1 MRSNIDMSSS
11 SKIPSRLLVV
21 AGTYDGVLAGWDTA
35 AAGNNN
41 KATTQDATDVN
52 NNKFDDQKLELQLL
66 RRKGCDGKY
75 LKLIFAMA
83 AHEGSV
89 RCLDIAGGGA
99 TATAG
104 GGGDPFPKTLLS
116 GGYDETINVYNLYKR
131 SQEGELKTPNDLGS
145 PLCCSFAPPS
155 SSVSSNDDSTTNII
169 STHAMVG
176 TTSGKIILY
185 KNNKDWSIEH
195 VLAGHHPTEVSCLAV
210 HPTGKLA
217 LSGGRSDG
225 KLLLWDLMKGRLA
238 YVHKVVSPSSS
249 KRRKETS
256 TINHIVWSG
265 DGMRYAYCYGTKITV
280 KDANSGE
287 DLLDV
292 DMPGRVNQL
301 AFIGGREGMFV
312 AAACD
317 DGGLPVLEVGHVV
330 GVGNDDNDK
339 DDSGDEAGGNTRHA
353 IMAIEPVDKVVAG
366 DDRFKCI
373 RSVEGGS
380 GFLVVTANSGG
391 VVSLMDLEGAVRM
404 MLTTPAAGGG
414 DGGGGDGKDLES
426 SDDDDNAD
434 ADADDEVVEAA
445 VEILDSV
452 RIGSGARITD
462 LTVWSLGGE
471 NGRDKYRDDGDDDA
485 DDGTATNDDNAVDE
499 LTSTTK
505 PAASNIA
512 HNADKLLVTKKR
524 KSEDLKKSFAGR
536 ARDNN
541 QIELND
547 EAVEKARKLVGQ
559 AKKHQKRK
567 QKQRDSTTS

>member
-1 MRSNIDMSSS
+1 VAVGRAACGREHRDAG
-11 SKIPSRLLVV
+11 IPSLGALDVDLA
-21 AGTYDGVLAGWDTA
+21 AGTRRAGA
-35 AAGNNN
+35 AAG
-41 KATTQDATDVN
+41 
-52 NNKFDDQKLELQLL
+52 
-66 RRKGCDGKY
+66 
-75 LKLIFAMA
+75 
-83 AHEGSV
+83 
-89 RCLDIAGGGA
+89 AGGE
-99 TATAG
+99 
-104 GGGDPFPKTLLS
+104 PSPKTLLS
-116 GGYDETINVYNLYKR
+116 GGYDETINVYNLIKR
-131 SQEGELKTPNDLGS
+131 SQEGEIKTPNDLGS

-155 SSVSSNDDSTTNII
+155 SSSNNFDASTITTV

-195 VLAGHHPTEVSCLAV
+195 VLSGHHPTEVSCLAV

-217 LSGGRSDG
+217 LSGGKSDG
-225 KLLLWDLMKGRLA
+225 KLILWDLMKGRMA
-238 YVHKVVSPSSS
+238 YVHKVVLASSS
-249 KRRKETS
+249 KRRKENA

-301 AFIGGREGMFV
+301 AFIGGPEGMFV

-330 GVGNDDNDK
+330 GDNDEDAS
-339 DDSGDEAGGNTRHA
+339 DDIAGNNNTRRA

-404 MLTTPAAGGG
+404 MLTTPSEAGGREG
-414 DGGGGDGKDLES
+414 NGGDSDS
-426 SDDDDNAD
+426 SNDDDDD
-434 ADADDEVVEAA
+434 ASIDEDDDEAVEAA

-462 LTVWSLGGE
+462 LTVWSYGGD
-471 NGRDKYRDDGDDDA
+471 NVIDDDDLVDDDA
-485 DDGTATNDDNAVDE
+485 NDCTASDDSEDDESIPTSKVT
-499 LTSTTK
+499 TSTTSK
-505 PAASNIA
+505 DDKLPAA
-512 HNADKLLVTKKR
+512 KKR
-524 KSEDLKKSFAGR
+524 KGENDQNAFTGG
-536 ARDNN
+536 ARNKND
-541 QIELND
+541 IGLDD
-547 EAVEKARKLVGQ
+547 EAVKKARKLVGQ

-567 QKQRDSTTS
+567 QKKKD

>member
-1 MRSNIDMSSS
+1 MRSNIDMSSRS

-35 AAGNNN
+35 AVDNSNNNN
-41 KATTQDATDVN
+41 KATIQDATDVN

-89 RCLDIAGGGA
+89 RCLDIACGGA
-99 TATAG
+99 SHAAAG
-104 GGGDPFPKTLLS
+104 DDPFPKTLLS

-131 SQEGELKTPNDLGS
+131 SQEGDLKTPNDLGS

-155 SSVSSNDDSTTNII
+155 SSVPSHDDSSTNIT
-169 STHAMVG
+169 STHAMIG

-185 KNNKDWSIEH
+185 KNNKDWSVEH
-195 VLAGHHPTEVSCLAV
+195 VLSGHHPTEVSCLAV

-225 KLLLWDLMKGRLA
+225 KLMLWDLMKGRLA
-238 YVHKVVSPSSS
+238 YVHKVVLSSSS
-249 KRRKETS
+249 KRRKEAT

-292 DMPGRVNQL
+292 EMPGRVNQL

-317 DGGLPVLEVGHVV
+317 DGGLPVLEVGNVV
-330 GVGNDDNDK
+330 GGGFDDDIK
-339 DDSGDEAGGNTRHA
+339 DNYGDNADGNTRHA
-353 IMAIEPVDKVVAG
+353 IMAIEPVDKIVAG

-414 DGGGGDGKDLES
+414 GDGNGS
-426 SDDDDNAD
+426 SDDNDDD
-434 ADADDEVVEAA
+434 GDADDKVVEAA

-462 LTVWSLGGE
+462 LTAWSLGGE
-471 NGRDKYRDDGDDDA
+471 NDRDNNPDDT
-485 DDGTATNDDNAVDE
+485 DGGSATNDGYADDE
-499 LTSTTK
+499 LTSTKKTT
-505 PAASNIA
+505 ASSIS
-512 HNADKLLVTKKR
+512 HDADKLLVTKKR
-524 KSEDLKKSFAGR
+524 KGEDLKKSFAGR
-536 ARDNN
+536 DRNSN
-541 QIELND
+541 RFELND